1 MLPAMDAALA
11 IDAQSP
17 AAAPAALLGHAPPPV
32 ELPPLVPAEL
42 RALLRMGGTE
52 VEDCERIL
60 AFASR
65 VRGAFDVAIAEGL
78 DALRRGDRLA
88 ALACHLD
95 DYAREVLDLGRRAA
109 LGLARLGRELRTR
122 PLLRAALRSGRVR
135 LRAAQTVL
143 AVAAGEREAEWVER
157 AARLTVR
164 ELEDA
169 VRRAGGTA
177 GEEEE
182 EWLRL
187 DLRLAP
193 DDRVLVDEALSLAG
207 EAMPGSSRMERLEA
221 LAQEFLGEVSTDADG
236 DERRRL
242 WPLFRSLGPGEG
254 ARRAALEA
262 ETLCWC
268 TLPAVAEW
276 AAPDVRFDETLT
288 ADEVDALLREL
299 ARLRAGWDEIMG
311 ACAHVVKQSGLHHV
325 AGFASFRHYV
335 EERLGLPARTVEQ
348 RAAVEKRLSV
358 SPALR
363 EARRQK
369 VPFEKLRLLARLPEA
384 EIGTWTPRARALT
397 CVALERALDRRRE
410 RQMRARRRL
419 SVPMPR
425 RIAVLVAAALEA
437 VRERS
442 DRPVPL
448 GKCLAIVAWHFI
460 EIWKRLVNPRRTR
473 SREVRERDGGHCQVP
488 GCSRTATH
496 AHHVDFRS
504 RGGGDEPEN
513 LVGLCAFHHLRCIH
527 GGWLRVAGRAPDAL
541 TWILRGRVWDGP
553 RAG

>member
-1 MLPAMDAALA
+1 MDAALA
-11 IDAQSP
+11 SDAQPP
-17 AAAPAALLGHAPPPV
+17 AAASAALRGHAPPAV
-32 ELPPLVPAEL
+32 ELPPLAAPEA
-42 RALLRMGGTE
+42 RALLRMGAAE
-52 VEDCERIL
+52 LEDCEAVL

-65 VRGAFDVAIAEGL
+65 ARGALDVAIAEGL
-78 DALRRGDRLA
+78 DALRHGDRLA
-88 ALACHLD
+88 ALGCHLD

-143 AVAAGEREAEWVER
+143 AIAAGEREAEWVER

-164 ELEDA
+164 ELEEA
-169 VRRAGGTA
+169 VRREGGTP
-177 GEEEE
+177 GEEDE

-193 DDRVLVDEALSLAG
+193 EDRILVDEALALAG

-221 LAQEFLGEVSTDADG
+221 LAQEFLAEVSTDADG

-262 ETLCWC
+262 ETFRWC
-268 TLPAVAEW
+268 TLPGVAER

-288 ADEVDALLREL
+288 ADEVDTLLREL
-299 ARLRAGWDEIMG
+299 ARLRAGWDELVG
-311 ACAHVVKQSGLHHV
+311 ACAHVVKQSRLHQV

-348 RAAVEKRLSV
+348 RAAVEKRLAV
-358 SPALR
+358 SPALQ

-369 VPFEKLRLLARLPEA
+369 VPFEKLRLLSRLPEA
-384 EIGTWTPRARALT
+384 EIGAWTPRARALT

-410 RQMRARRRL
+410 RQMRAQRRL
-419 SVPMPR
+419 SAPVPR
-425 RIAVLVAAALEA
+425 RIAVLLAAAVEA

-442 DRPVPL
+442 DRPVPP
-448 GKCLAIVAWHFI
+448 GKCLAILAWHFV
-460 EIWKRLVNPRRTR
+460 ETWSGRGTPRRTR

-488 GCSRTATH
+488 GCSRAATH

-504 RGGGDEPEN
+504 HGGGDEPEN
-513 LVGLCAFHHLRCIH
+513 LVGLCAFHHLRCVH
-527 GGWLRVAGRAPDAL
+527 GGWLRVVGRAPDAL
-541 TWILRGRVWDGP
+541 TWILRGKVWTGP
-553 RAG
+553 RA